1 MKTFNAQDVLNAWQ
15 GIYGDLEADLH
26 EKFLAHPAMGAI
38 LLFPENW
45 IRECLKHTPKLHKIL
60 KILNET
66 RNIRGNRGKNV
77 TPESREV
84 FEQSALRV
92 IDAYRYNDDG
102 SIRDPSDRT
111 DWWREQE

>member
-1 MKTFNAQDVLNAWQ
+1 MKTFDAQDLLSAWQ
-15 GIYGDLEADLH
+15 EVYVELEAH
-26 EKFLAHPAMGAI
+26 HKEIFLVHPAIGAI

-45 IRECLKHTPKLHKIL
+45 IRECLKHTPKLRKIL

-66 RNIRGNRGKNV
+66 RNIRGNRDKNV
-77 TPESREV
+77 TPESREI

-92 IDAYRYNDDG
+92 IDAYRYNNDG
-102 SIRDPSDRT
+102 SIQDSSNRT